1 MGKVDSFCK
10 VLDSLN
16 DDEKD
21 KLLASAK
28 RLLTAQ
34 KVVRVNPAKTKS
46 SNRGREKRLKNSK
59 HA

>member
-34 KVVRVNPAKTKS
+34 KAVRVNSAKTKS
-46 SNRGREKRLKNSK
+46 SNKRRAIGEKNSK
-59 HA
+59 QR

>member
-10 VLDSLN
+10 VVDSLN

-34 KVVRVNPAKTKS
+34 NVIRVNPAKTKS
-46 SNRGREKRLKNSK
+46 SNKRGAIGAKNSK
-59 HA
+59 QR